1 MPTVT
6 KSWWTIRLATAAK
19 GRVPHP
25 LGYPGSPAESA
36 RGVRKSTVDVDYK
49 CFISIVKTSGGCLE
63 SLGNKSGN
71 PRDSR
76 LVFDLVWTGIL
87 KIESQRL
94 GMFALKKAETLE
106 DPQ

>member
-1 MPTVT
+1 VT

-25 LGYPGSPAESA
+25 QGYPGSPAETA
-36 RGVRKSTVDVDYK
+36 RGAKKGTVVVDSK
-49 CFISIVKTSGGCLE
+49 RVTSIVKTSGGSLE

-76 LVFDLVWTGIL
+76 MGINLVWTGIL
-87 KIESQRL
+87 KIESQPL
-94 GMFALKKAETLE
+94 GMLPLKKAETLE